1 MKKWILGVFLS
12 FVMVLETHAEIIA
25 SGNDCAA
32 DDEESSCHWELDS
45 SGKLNITGSGVMKE
59 WTENDWYD
67 HVDHGQ
73 PWFQYA
79 DFVNEVDVQGLSS
92 ISLQA
97 FDGFSKINKV
107 TMSDSVESIG
117 RYAFR
122 NSPITS
128 LDLSENVTSIER
140 YAFQDNKLT
149 TLEIPDSLNTLIDG
163 VFYSETL
170 QTVIV
175 PSDITSMGY
184 DIFGANLENLKDM
197 NIICKGK
204 NCDAVKEM
212 IQEYAY
218 YSSST
223 SVYETTDIL
232 LKHFII
238 ADENE
243 NGKITA
249 YDADGNKIGEY
260 DSVDAMLTTLVT
272 PEPESEPVMIPEPTA
287 ETPTTEAI
295 NSNFTAERGKRIY
308 TVKEANEAT
317 GKKNRVMIRY
327 K

>member
-1 MKKWILGVFLS
+1 MRIWFLGAFLS
-12 FVMVLETHAEIIA
+12 FAMVLETHAEIIA

-32 DDEESSCHWELDS
+32 DDAQSNCHWELDS

-59 WTENDWYD
+59 WTENDLED

-79 DFVNEVDVQGLSS
+79 DFINEVDVQGLNS

-140 YAFQDNKLT
+140 YAFQDNELT
-149 TLEIPDSLNTLIDG
+149 TLEIPDSLDTLSDG
-163 VFYSETL
+163 AFYSKTL

-175 PSDITSMGY
+175 PSDIISMGY
-184 DIFGANLENLKDM
+184 DIFGANLENLKNM
-197 NIICKGK
+197 NIICKGE

-212 IQEYAY
+212 LQEYAY
-218 YSSST
+218 WDN
-223 SVYETTDIL
+223 SVLETTGIL
-232 LKHFII
+232 LEHLII

-243 NGKITA
+243 DGKIIA

-260 DSVDAMLTTLVT
+260 DSFTSMLQGETSS
-272 PEPESEPVMIPEPTA
+272 EPESSPEPVITTEPTP
-287 ETPTTEAI
+287 ETPTIPTI

-308 TVKEANEAT
+308 TVQEANEAA
-317 GKKNRVMIRY
+317 GKKNKVMIRY